1 MQEVVPGFGRPFGV
15 YGYLSITSSL
25 LENVAYFEDGST
37 RLSNANNQNV
47 LYKED

>member
-15 YGYLSITSSL
+15 YGYLSITSCL

-37 RLSNANNQNV
+37 SKVKQCQQP
-47 LYKED
+47 KCFI